1 LKLLIKNILSTDE
14 GYYICTAINR
24 YGSSITKFQLRVINL
39 KKYFIQR
46 SFFYGSILIGLLLC
60 CILLTCALV
69 SHYRHKTSI
78 RIRRKSSTTD
88 ETISSLAKQ
97 QEQIQHDYQDE
108 TNDQDFIHEQLINHQ
123 SIVRTILIQRF

>member
-1 LKLLIKNILSTDE
+1 LIRNIVSEDE
-14 GYYICTAINR
+14 GYYICTAINQ

-60 CILLTCALV
+60 CIFLTCALIN
-69 SHYRHKTSI
+69 HYRHKTSL

-97 QEQIQHDYQDE
+97 QEHIQHDYQ
-108 TNDQDFIHEQLINHQ
+108 EQLKKIFTFYLNKSFQ
-123 SIVRTILIQRF
+123 S